1 MSTNRLGSLAG
12 GIVFLILAGISLYR
26 LLFWFPITIGNQ
38 RIGQVA
44 TFFALVVSAAL
55 CLILLRGGS
64 ASDRS

>member
-1 MSTNRLGSLAG
+1 LAG
-12 GIVFLILAGISLYR
+12 GIVFLILACISLYR